1 MLTKSREYDFAK
13 NWSSVQQKG
22 MLLVL
27 PVPLLVKGN
36 QLFLESQA
44 CNGLEQWADNFESVI
59 VAAPVLPEA
68 LAIQEKTKTMT
79 WRDTAT
85 LAKPHRFEFV
95 PLPSAYSPAKFF
107 SCYGSVRASLGELIS
122 RCRYL
127 QFAIGGLFGDWA
139 AVAALEAHKQGR
151 AYSIHTDRVEHE
163 VILRSRQGAKLKTR
177 LKSRIL
183 APLIASYHKQIIKN
197 CSLGLWHG
205 QDCYSAYSPFCENS
219 HLIHDIHTK
228 PSDCISNLELL
239 QKAQRAKSDETIR
252 ICYAGR
258 IDPMKAPLDWVKAIA
273 RARDLGVKLHA
284 TWMGDGPLMQD
295 MQALIAEM
303 GLNSV
308 IELTGFESDRTKLFE
323 KIGESHLML
332 FTHVTPESPR
342 CLIESL
348 VRGTPIIG
356 YHSEYAADLV
366 NDLGGGMFVPVEDW
380 EQLGNLIAKLS
391 NDRKRLST
399 LIEEAGKNGARFNDQ
414 AVFRERSELIKK
426 HLSEAEKV
434 SMKYEVLNYSTPL
447 A

>member
-1 MLTKSREYDFAK
+1 MLTKSRESEISRNQRF
-13 NWSSVQQKG
+13 VQQKG

-27 PVPLLVKGN
+27 PVPLRVKGN

-59 VAAPVLPEA
+59 VAAPILPEA
-68 LAIQEKTKTMT
+68 EALAKEGTTMT

-95 PLPSAYSPAKFF
+95 PLPWAYSPSKFL
-107 SCYGSVRASLGELIS
+107 SNYRSVRASLGELIS

-139 AVAALEAHKQGR
+139 AVAALEAHQQGR
-151 AYSIHTDRVEHE
+151 PYSIHTDRVEHE
-163 VILRSRQGAKLKTR
+163 VMRQARQGAKLKTR
-177 LKSRIL
+177 LKSRVM
-183 APLIASYHKQIIKN
+183 APLIANYHKQIIKN

-205 QDCYSAYSPFCENS
+205 QDCYSAYSPFCKNS

-228 PSDCISNLELL
+228 PSDCISNLELF

-258 IDPMKAPLDWVKAIA
+258 IDPMKAPLDWVKAVG

-284 TWMGDGPLMQD
+284 TWMGDGSLREEMK
-295 MQALIAEM
+295 ALISEM
-303 GLNSV
+303 GLNSL
-308 IELTGFESDRTKLFE
+308 IELTGFESDRKKLFK
-323 KIGESHLML
+323 KISESHIML

-356 YHSEYAADLV
+356 YHSEYADDLV
-366 NDLGGGMFVPVEDW
+366 NNLGGGMFVPVENW

-391 NDRKRLST
+391 NNPQHLST
-399 LIEEAGKNGARFNDQ
+399 LIEQAGKNGNRFNDQ
-414 AVFRERSELIKK
+414 AVFQERS
-426 HLSEAEKV
+426 
-434 SMKYEVLNYSTPL
+434 
-447 A
+447 

>member
-1 MLTKSREYDFAK
+1 MLTTAREYELA
-13 NWSSVQQKG
+13 NHRQSVQQKG

-27 PVPLLVKGN
+27 PVPLRVKGK
-36 QLFLESQA
+36 QLLLDSQA
-44 CNGLEQWADNFESVI
+44 CNGLEQWADNFESLI
-59 VAAPVLPEA
+59 VAAPLLPEA
-68 LAIQEKTKTMT
+68 LATQEKTMT

-95 PLPSAYSPAKFF
+95 PLPWAYSPPQFF
-107 SCYGSVRASLGELIS
+107 SCYRSVRASLGELIS

-139 AVAALEAHKQGR
+139 AVAALEANKQGR

-163 VILRSRQGAKLKTR
+163 VILRSLQGAKLKTR
-177 LKSRIL
+177 LKSRIM
-183 APLIASYHKQIIKN
+183 APLIANYHKQIIKN

-205 QDCYSAYSPFCENS
+205 QDCYSAYSPFCKNS

-228 PSDCISNLELL
+228 ASDCISDLELF
-239 QKAQRAKSDETIR
+239 QKIQRAKSDETIR

-258 IDPMKAPLDWVKAIA
+258 IDPMKAPLDWVKAVG

-295 MQALIAEM
+295 MKAMIAERD
-303 GLNSV
+303 LTSV
-308 IELTGFESDRTKLFE
+308 IELTGFESDRKKLFK
-323 KIGESHLML
+323 KIGESHIML

-356 YHSEYAADLV
+356 YQSEYADDLV
-366 NDLGGGMFVPVEDW
+366 NKLGGGMFVPLEDW
-380 EQLGNLIAKLS
+380 EQLGNLIAKLA
-391 NDRKRLST
+391 NDRKSLSK
-399 LIEEAGKNGARFNDQ
+399 LIKEAGKNGNRFNDQ
-414 AVFRERSELIKK
+414 SVFYERSELIKK
-426 HLSEAEKV
+426 HL
-434 SMKYEVLNYSTPL
+434 N
-447 A
+447 

>member
-1 MLTKSREYDFAK
+1 
-13 NWSSVQQKG
+13 
-22 MLLVL
+22 
-27 PVPLLVKGN
+27 
-36 QLFLESQA
+36 
-44 CNGLEQWADNFESVI
+44 VI
-59 VAAPVLPEA
+59 VAAPILPEA
-68 LAIQEKTKTMT
+68 LATQEKTIT
-79 WRDTAT
+79 WQDTAT

-95 PLPSAYSPAKFF
+95 PLPWAYSPLKFF
-107 SCYGSVRASLGELIS
+107 FCYRSVRASLGELIS

-151 AYSIHTDRVEHE
+151 PYSIHTDRVEHE
-163 VILRSRQGAKLKTR
+163 VMLQSSQGAKLKTR
-177 LKSRIL
+177 LKSRIM

-205 QDCYSAYSPFCENS
+205 QDCYSAYSPFCKNS
-219 HLIHDIHTK
+219 YLIHDIHTK

-239 QKAQRAKSDETIR
+239 QKVQRAKSDETIR

-284 TWMGDGPLMQD
+284 TWMGDGPLRQEMEA
-295 MQALIAEM
+295 MIAEM

-308 IELTGFESDRTKLFE
+308 IELTGFVSDRTKLYK
-323 KIGESHLML
+323 KIGESHIML

-356 YHSEYAADLV
+356 YHSEYADDLV
-366 NDLGGGMFVPVEDW
+366 NNLGGGRFVPLEDW
-380 EQLGNLIAKLS
+380 EQLGNLIAQLS
-391 NDRKRLST
+391 NDRKRLSK
-399 LIEEAGKNGARFNDQ
+399 LIQEAGKNGARFNDQ
-414 AVFRERSELIKK
+414 AVFLERSELIKK
-426 HLSEAEKV
+426 HLSEAEQV
-434 SMKYEVLNYSTPL
+434 SMNYEVFNYSTPL
-447 A
+447 G

>member
-1 MLTKSREYDFAK
+1 MLTKSRESEISRNQRF
-13 NWSSVQQKG
+13 VQQKG

-27 PVPLLVKGN
+27 PVPLRVKGN
-36 QLFLESQA
+36 QLLFDSQA

-59 VAAPVLPEA
+59 VAAPILPEA
-68 LAIQEKTKTMT
+68 EALAKEGTTMT

-95 PLPSAYSPAKFF
+95 PLPWAYSPSKFL
-107 SCYGSVRASLGELIS
+107 SNYRSVRASLGELIS

-139 AVAALEAHKQGR
+139 AVAALEAHQQGR
-151 AYSIHTDRVEHE
+151 PYSIHTDRVEHE
-163 VILRSRQGAKLKTR
+163 VMRQARQGAKLKTR
-177 LKSRIL
+177 LKSRVM
-183 APLIASYHKQIIKN
+183 APLIANYHKQIIKN

-205 QDCYSAYSPFCENS
+205 QDCYSAYSPFCKNS

-228 PSDCISNLELL
+228 PSDCISNLELF
-239 QKAQRAKSDETIR
+239 QKAQSAKSDETIR

-258 IDPMKAPLDWVKAIA
+258 IDPMKAPLDWVKAVG

-284 TWMGDGPLMQD
+284 TWMGDGSLREEMK
-295 MQALIAEM
+295 ALISEM
-303 GLNSV
+303 GLNSL
-308 IELTGFESDRTKLFE
+308 IELTGFESDRKKLFK
-323 KIGESHLML
+323 KISESHIML

-356 YHSEYAADLV
+356 YHSEYADDLV
-366 NDLGGGMFVPVEDW
+366 NNLGGGMFVPVENW

-391 NDRKRLST
+391 NNPQHLST
-399 LIEEAGKNGARFNDQ
+399 LIEQAGKNGNRFNDQ
-414 AVFRERSELIKK
+414 AVFQERSELIKK
-426 HLSEAEKV
+426 HLA
-434 SMKYEVLNYSTPL
+434 
-447 A
+447 

>member
-1 MLTKSREYDFAK
+1 MLTKSRESEISRNQRF
-13 NWSSVQQKG
+13 VQQKG

-27 PVPLLVKGN
+27 PVPLRVKGN

-59 VAAPVLPEA
+59 VAAPILPEA
-68 LAIQEKTKTMT
+68 EALAKEGTTMT

-95 PLPSAYSPAKFF
+95 PLPWAYSPSKFL
-107 SCYGSVRASLGELIS
+107 SNYRSVRASLGELIS

-139 AVAALEAHKQGR
+139 AVAALEAHQQGR
-151 AYSIHTDRVEHE
+151 PYSIHTDRVEHE
-163 VILRSRQGAKLKTR
+163 VMRQARQGAKLKTR
-177 LKSRIL
+177 LKSRVM
-183 APLIASYHKQIIKN
+183 APLIANYHKQIIKN

-205 QDCYSAYSPFCENS
+205 QDCYSAYSPFCKNS

-228 PSDCISNLELL
+228 PSDCISNLELF

-258 IDPMKAPLDWVKAIA
+258 IDPMKAPLDWVKAVG

-284 TWMGDGPLMQD
+284 TWMGDGSLREEMK
-295 MQALIAEM
+295 ALISEM
-303 GLNSV
+303 GLNSL
-308 IELTGFESDRTKLFE
+308 IELTGFESDRKKLFK
-323 KIGESHLML
+323 KISESHIML

-356 YHSEYAADLV
+356 YHSEYADDLV
-366 NDLGGGMFVPVEDW
+366 NNLGGGMFVPVENW

-391 NDRKRLST
+391 NNPQHLST
-399 LIEEAGKNGARFNDQ
+399 LIEQAGKNGNRFNDQ
-414 AVFRERSELIKK
+414 AVFQERSELIKK
-426 HLSEAEKV
+426 HLA
-434 SMKYEVLNYSTPL
+434 
-447 A
+447 